1 MTYEKYVHVVYRFS
15 KQSLEKWSHGFVK
28 EHWQHHIDLQKAQ
41 KDCTLVDQV
50 LKPFI

>member
-1 MTYEKYVHVVYRFS
+1 MIYDKYVQCGLLFS
-15 KQSLEKWSHGFVK
+15 KQSLEKWSHSFVK